1 MWSFIEGVD
10 FLLLN
15 RELLLTCQK
24 WSWCIAYWDR
34 LEDTKEHKNTK
45 VREHKSA
52 VYRDLGVN
60 EKPSDITSQT
70 GMKCIGS

>member
-10 FLLLN
+10 FFVIEPGATAHLPKVIMMYSLLRQIGGN
-15 RELLLTCQK
+15 
-24 WSWCIAYWDR
+24 
-34 LEDTKEHKNTK
+34 
-45 VREHKSA
+45 KSA

-70 GMKCIGS
+70 I